1 MLLLRQTKTS
11 IWCLKITRRSR
22 VHQDGPQA
30 LRELEHLAAETRKG
44 ADTWWDVGLTQAD
57 PYNWSLFS
65 AFCLGLLSSFAYFNP
80 LELEKLFNKLPAS
93 LELVDV
99 GQLDTLI
106 RHWFKHRWGLTLF
119 TNLGGSSFSKFTS
132 KGLEKRH
139 DRSQSQA
146 PPHTNR
152 AFGFTF
158 YFQSSCFFF
167 ASPCNKNETF
177 NLIMQLLTEN
187 QW

>member
-1 MLLLRQTKTS
+1 MLLLKQTKPS

-22 VHQDGPQA
+22 VHHDGAQA
-30 LRELEHLAAETRKG
+30 LRELEHLAAETREG
-44 ADTWWDVGLTQAD
+44 SDTWWGLGLTPAA
-57 PYNWSLFS
+57 PHNWSLFS
-65 AFCLGLLSSFAYFNP
+65 AFRLRLLSSFAYFNP

-119 TNLGGSSFSKFTS
+119 TSLRGNSFSKFTS

-139 DRSQSQA
+139 IRSQLQHLPTQTQHLDLRFIFRPPAFSL
-146 PPHTNR
+146 PPHAIKMR
-152 AFGFTF
+152 
-158 YFQSSCFFF
+158 Y
-167 ASPCNKNETF
+167 
-177 NLIMQLLTEN
+177 LIS
-187 QW
+187 